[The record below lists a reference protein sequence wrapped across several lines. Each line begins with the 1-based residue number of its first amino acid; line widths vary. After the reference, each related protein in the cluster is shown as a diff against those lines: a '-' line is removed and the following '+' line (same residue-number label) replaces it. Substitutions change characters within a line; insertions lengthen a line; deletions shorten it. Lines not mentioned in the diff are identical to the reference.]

1 MISYILE
8 IYKGAHCIMHLPP
21 RWFLVL
27 ALIYALTGV
36 PVSAEHMYISEPA
49 ANMTE
54 TSLESGM
61 IGTLVGT
68 LELDPSLPVSR
79 ITINPS
85 IAPNNNSRNVLM
97 YYTNANNLLDS
108 ESLYGVLYLTYYK
121 TNGAL
126 KQKKLTSETSYTF
139 TSLDASKPIR
149 FYILVNTNKYTNF
162 LDNTVRG
169 WWLWGPDNRF
179 VAMGAQPAFTLLSP
193 SNTTYPVLSNQGE
206 TTLPIPFVGGG
217 LPGPAGNCTISIGD
231 VGVSPSSWLAY
242 YNVSDAPVYSIFFA
256 NENVYI
262 DDITQAVLSPVP
274 LTNVTLN
281 VENYQNTYLGQ
292 SRVNVRFYQAGY
304 PSFRFL
310 HENYPTAQLPYTL
323 WVNQTEIPY
332 NIPCSLWPAPM
343 QASNS
348 KLISLKVEQQDLDA
362 AMEGNYATTIT
373 VEIIS
378 GI

>member
-1 MISYILE
+1 
-8 IYKGAHCIMHLPP
+8 MHMLH
-21 RWFLVL
+21 RWFSALLLLCVL
-27 ALIYALTGV
+27 IWTPIHAAHT
-36 PVSAEHMYISEPA
+36 YISEPA

-54 TSLESGM
+54 TSLVSGM

-68 LELDPSLPVSR
+68 LEIDPSLPVSR

-85 IAPNNNSRNVLM
+85 IAPNNNSRNVRM
-97 YYTNANNLLDS
+97 YYTNASNSLVN
-108 ESLYGVLYLTYYK
+108 EALYGTLYLTYYK

-126 KQKKLTSETSYTF
+126 ASKTLTTETSYTF
-139 TSLDASKPIR
+139 NRLDASRPIR
-149 FYILVNTNKYTNF
+149 FYILVNTNTYTSF
-162 LDNTVRG
+162 LENVWG
-169 WWLWGPDNRF
+169 WIFRPADGRF

-206 TTLPIPFVGGG
+206 TTLPTPFVGGG
-217 LPGPAGNCTISIGD
+217 LPGPGGDRTIFIGD
-231 VGVSPSSWLAY
+231 IGVTPSWWAY
-242 YNVSDAPVYSIFFA
+242 YNVADAPVYSISFA
-256 NENVYI
+256 TENVYI
-262 DDITQAVLSPVP
+262 DDITQAVLAPVP

-292 SRVNVRFYQAGY
+292 SRVNVRFFQAGY

-310 HENYPTAQLPYTL
+310 HENDPTAQLPYTL

-332 NIPCSLWPAPM
+332 NTPFSPWPAPM

-348 KLISLKVEQQDLDA
+348 KQISLKVNQQDLEA
-362 AMEGNYATTIT
+362 AMEGQYTTTIT